1 MFGKWQLAEVTRKYH
16 TTCHQKVIVSYSMIC
31 QAANLKLENIEL
43 CTKDFTNRNFNKPN
57 KSEKVSSVSNINYKK
72 VVCYVAVV
80 RFVTQALRDDP

>member
-43 CTKDFTNRNFNKPN
+43 CTKDLNLLTGILT
-57 KSEKVSSVSNINYKK
+57 SQIKVKK
-72 VVCYVAVV
+72 FPV
-80 RFVTQALRDDP
+80 FQI